1 MQKHATPYL
10 DMIAT
15 HLNAPYGLVV
25 QTAHIIAALRSS
37 DLSSVPGDA
46 LVKELLA
53 GMFIELERE
62 CIGRAC
68 FEAGV
73 RLEEAEALY
82 QQARTEFGL
91 PKAVRWEAAME
102 GVL

>member
-1 MQKHATPYL
+1 
-10 DMIAT
+10 
-15 HLNAPYGLVV
+15 
-25 QTAHIIAALRSS
+25 
-37 DLSSVPGDA
+37 
-46 LVKELLA
+46 
-53 GMFIELERE
+53 MFIELEPE